1 MNFKKYFN
9 GSVLVFEPTSFSD
22 ERGFFLETFNTAV
35 FSDLLGNDVNFVQ
48 DNHSRSKK
56 NVLRGLHM
64 QAPPF
69 SQGKLVRVSKGSVFD
84 VVVDFRLGSTTFGEH
99 LSVVL
104 SDENHKQIWIPE
116 GFGHGF
122 LCLEDD
128 TDFCYKV
135 SDFYKKE
142 SEITVSYDDP
152 SIRINWPGDNF
163 IVSQSDKKGIK
174 ISELAKIVR

>member
-1 MNFKKYFN
+1 MNFTKYFD
-9 GSVLVFEPTSFSD
+9 GSVLVLEPKFFSD
-22 ERGFFLETFNTAV
+22 ERGFFLETFNSSV
-35 FSDLLGNDVNFVQ
+35 YLDLLGNDAKFVQ

-69 SQGKLVRVSKGSVFD
+69 SQGKLVRVSKGSVLD
-84 VVVDFRLGSTTFGEH
+84 VVVDFRLGSETFGEY

-104 SDENHKQIWIPE
+104 SDKNHKQIWIPK

-135 SDFYKKE
+135 SDFYNKD

-152 SIRINWPGDNF
+152 SIGINWPGDNF
-163 IVSQSDKKGIK
+163 TISQSDKAGIK
-174 ISELAKIVR
+174 ISELAKIGS